1 MDESFAA
8 LVRGPASIYPRGYLW
23 LIPIWLTG
31 MLIAMWYG
39 WHQVIGPAAWWYW
52 GLALAG
58 IGVATITL
66 AAVLATVRHL
76 AFRADGNGIR
86 LGVRTSRK
94 RPRQRQAHLWWA
106 DVQQISIVPR
116 RYGSLVEIT
125 LGPAARI
132 TRRRGLAHQVLLL
145 AGMLVLPVILGRGSP
160 RLTEPR
166 ATDPQ
171 YRVRVCDMTPE
182 EVGLAL
188 APLALPEVDIVV
200 MSSRRSPLMARRP
213 QPVTQPAA

>member
-1 MDESFAA
+1 M
-8 LVRGPASIYPRGYLW
+8 
-23 LIPIWLTG
+23 
-31 MLIAMWYG
+31 
-39 WHQVIGPAAWWYW
+39 
-52 GLALAG
+52 
-58 IGVATITL
+58 
-66 AAVLATVRHL
+66 LATVRHL

-145 AGMLVLPVILGRGSP
+145 AGMLVLPVSLGRGAP

-182 EVGLAL
+182 EAGPGAG
-188 APLALPEVDIVV
+188 AARAARGGHRGDVV
-200 MSSRRSPLMARRP
+200 AA
-213 QPVTQPAA
+213 QPADGAPPAAGRSAGGLTAAIRREGDRRIIAHVPGWSRIRAELAASVFVTPCS